1 MRLFIL
7 FAVATAVLASGSVC
21 SWAIEPKAPSPADVA
36 KAAKAQAEQAAL
48 QAAMQGGIT
57 PGMPVGNNPALRQ
70 FDRDGDGKLNA
81 QEIGFAREM
90 ARRMRGSSGGVG
102 RGGGP
107 GGGPQRGFTPGGAPP
122 PAVPATQAKPKK
134 VSPLVERFDKDGDG
148 KLDDEEKAAAQADL
162 KGTKKDKSEK
172 PKNAKDKGKDG
183 EKPADK
189 AGK

>member
-1 MRLFIL
+1 MRHFIV
-7 FAVATAVLASGSVC
+7 FAVAAAFLAGGAVS
-21 SWAIEPKAPSPADVA
+21 SWAIEPKAPSQAELA

-70 FDRDGDGKLNA
+70 FDRDGDGKLSA

-90 ARRMRGSSGGVG
+90 ARRMRG
-102 RGGGP
+102 GGGAGSG
-107 GGGPQRGFTPGGAPP
+107 GGGPQRGFTPGGGAPA
-122 PAVPATQAKPKK
+122 PAAPAKETKPEK
-134 VSPLVERFDKDGDG
+134 VSPLVKRFDKDGDG
-148 KLDDEEKAAAQADL
+148 KLNEEEKVAAQADL
-162 KGTKKDKSEK
+162 KGKKKDRSEK
-172 PKNAKDKGKDG
+172 PKNEKDKDKNG